1 MDSQDKNLT
10 DEEKNHIAIE
20 IENIVDDFLDPD
32 NLTFETHTALRANQ
46 EGYVLAGDGKILFT
60 SYDDYKKGM
69 EATFKNIQKFIE
81 VDAYNSHVYVLSKEA
96 ATCTTEFKSKYI
108 NADGDTVIHNGCWTF
123 VFKKFENDWKVIHEN
138 GTHTQ

>member
-1 MDSQDKNLT
+1 
-10 DEEKNHIAIE
+10 
-20 IENIVDDFLDPD
+20 
-32 NLTFETHTALRANQ
+32 
-46 EGYVLAGDGKILFT
+46 
-60 SYDDYKKGM
+60 M

-81 VDAYNSHVYVLSKEA
+81 VDAYNSHVYILSKEA

-108 NADGDTVIHNGCWTF
+108 NADGDTVINNGCWTF